1 MDKTAPCVSI
11 GLPVYNGQKHISGAI
26 ESVLKQ
32 TFEDFELVISD
43 NASTDDTEAV
53 CRAFAAR
60 DSRIKY
66 YRQEHNLGAVRNFNK
81 VFELSRGEYFKWLG
95 FDDWLE
101 PEFLE
106 SCVSKL
112 DTDSSLVLS
121 YCHEKYYT
129 VESEYI
135 CSLNQPHNVVSHKAC
150 KRFHQIMWCHSL
162 IDPTYAVIRRSALEK
177 TSLITNLLQA
187 DDILAVE
194 LSLLGRFGH
203 IRRYLSYR
211 RAQPKTAKERM
222 DRIEPSPET
231 IRLQFTRMCLEYWRI
246 VKESRRLNIIEKILL
261 LVDLVVYF
269 TCVQIRRRILRK
281 GGSRN
286 CPRPLLE
293 YLQTAVGPSAG
304 GCGTNEHSGG

>member
-1 MDKTAPCVSI
+1 MSADSPRVSI
-11 GLPVYNGQKHISGAI
+11 GLPVYNGQKHIVGAI

-32 TFEDFELVISD
+32 TFGNFELLISD
-43 NASTDDTEAV
+43 NASTDNTEAI
-53 CRAFAAR
+53 CRDFAAR

-66 YRQEHNLGAVRNFNK
+66 YRQEHNLGSVQNFNK
-81 VFELSRGEYFKWLG
+81 VFELSRGEYFKWFG
-95 FDDWLE
+95 FDDWLH

-106 SCVSKL
+106 SCVGKL
-112 DTDSSLVLS
+112 DTDSSLVLC

-135 CSLNQPHNVVSHKAC
+135 CSLNQPHNVVSHKTY
-150 KRFHQIMWCHSL
+150 KRFHQIMWCRTL

-177 TSLITNLLQA
+177 TSLISNLLQA

-211 RAQPKTAKERM
+211 RAQPKTPMERM
-222 DRIEPSPET
+222 DRIEQSPDT

-246 VKESRRLNIIEKILL
+246 VKASCRLNIIEKILL
-261 LVDLVVYF
+261 LADLVVYF
-269 TCVQIRRRILRK
+269 TCAQIRRRILRK

-286 CPRPLLE
+286 CPRPLLK
-293 YLQTAVGPSAG
+293 YLRTAVSPLAG
-304 GCGTNEHSGG
+304 GCGPDEHSGG